1 MGVVRPITQTEKQA
15 MRSAFEQTYGAIE
28 ETVEPSDDYISS
40 KTEEVESGEV
50 VASALSEVTSKRS
63 ARTMGIQTT
72 VDTTGHVMAHQAE
85 EQRGDAPEY
94 GTAARNFEDRG
105 THVVLLELAVQE

>member
-1 MGVVRPITQTEKQA
+1 
-15 MRSAFEQTYGAIE
+15 MRSAYEQTYGALE

-63 ARTMGIQTT
+63 AR
-72 VDTTGHVMAHQAE
+72 DDGHPNDSGHHGPRQAHQAE
-85 EQRGDAPEY
+85 KQRGDATEH
-94 GTAARNFEDRG
+94 GAAAHNFEDRG
-105 THVVLLELAVQE
+105 QHVVFLELAIQE